1 MLDRARRGDRGAL
14 ELLLTSHYDRV
25 HALCRRMLGNDADA
39 LDATQEALLAVVR
52 AIGRFDGRSSFGTWI
67 YRIAANACIDEMRR
81 RRRRPVV
88 GLPLDGRDDVVSGA
102 RGTAR
107 ARRSGTSLWV
117 ETEESAGSSSVP
129 GRAAAH
135 EAGPEARASVAR
147 ASVARASVAGPVSLA
162 SQTCDPAETAVARID
177 VDAALARLTTES
189 RTAIVLRDFCDLPY
203 EEIAE
208 VLGIPI
214 GTVRS
219 RIARARATLADL
231 LSSGWE
237 LGPQRSERT
246 PRFDRNQDGS
256 SDVQLGDDDTDRTT
270 VEVRS
275 RRAAPP
281 RARFPVNRETQP

>member
-88 GLPLDGRDDVVSGA
+88 GLPLDGHDDVVGGPLGSA
-102 RGTAR
+102 W
-107 ARRSGTSLWV
+107 ARRAERSLWV
-117 ETEESAGSSSVP
+117 ETEASAGSSGLS
-129 GRAAAH
+129 GRAVAH
-135 EAGPEARASVAR
+135 EAGP
-147 ASVARASVAGPVSLA
+147 VARASVAGPVSLA
-162 SQTCDPAETAVARID
+162 SQTCDPAETAAARID

-237 LGPQRSERT
+237 LGPERSERT
-246 PRFDRNQDGS
+246 LGSDRNQDGS
-256 SDVQLGDDDTDRTT
+256 SDVQLGDDDANGTT

-281 RARFPVNRETQP
+281 RARFRVKRESQP

>member
-88 GLPLDGRDDVVSGA
+88 GLPLDGHDHVVGGP
-102 RGTAR
+102 RGLAR
-107 ARRSGTSLWV
+107 ARRSETSLWV
-117 ETEESAGSSSVP
+117 ETEAPAGSSGVS
-129 GRAAAH
+129 GRAVAH
-135 EAGPEARASVAR
+135 EASSEAR

-162 SQTCDPAETAVARID
+162 SQTCDPAETAAARID

-189 RTAIVLRDFCDLPY
+189 RTAIVLRDFYDLPY
-203 EEIAE
+203 KEIAE

-237 LGPQRSERT
+237 LGPQRSELT
-246 PRFDRNQDGS
+246 LGSDRNQDGS
-256 SDVQLGDDDTDRTT
+256 SDVQLGDDDANGTT
-270 VEVRS
+270 VDVRS

-281 RARFPVNRETQP
+281 RARFPVNRESQP